1 MTQLDNLC
9 NWFSL
14 SIFNNLYM
22 CLKIRCNSMKS
33 FVLKTKKGINVS
45 LQALSLSLS
54 GVLRSCIV
62 PSSATVR
69 WLCASSSAPAAG
81 NSSAKPKSDLLP
93 SRFLYLLGR
102 PTSFGD
108 WAWDIS
114 SPRVPTSL
122 TIGGDPCWPRICIT
136 SISFSMPMYVVLRCL
151 VLASTL
157 MLIRLRFFCLKFL
170 ARFI

>member
-1 MTQLDNLC
+1 MIAWKVLFWKLKRALM
-9 NWFSL
+9 SL
-14 SIFNNLYM
+14 S
-22 CLKIRCNSMKS
+22 R
-33 FVLKTKKGINVS
+33 
-45 LQALSLSLS
+45 LSLSLWRAPFLHS
-54 GVLRSCIV
+54 PEFGHCTLALCI
-62 PSSATVR
+62 
-69 WLCASSSAPAAG
+69 SSAPAAG